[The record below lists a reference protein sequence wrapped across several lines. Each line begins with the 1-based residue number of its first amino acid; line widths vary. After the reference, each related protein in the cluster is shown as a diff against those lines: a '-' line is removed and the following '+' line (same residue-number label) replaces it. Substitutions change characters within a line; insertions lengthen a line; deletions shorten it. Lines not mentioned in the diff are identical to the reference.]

1 MQQPKLETEALPQ
14 AIEIEKDGSTTRLY
28 NALTGHQIE
37 GDIKVK
43 LDFSSGKDCKATL
56 SFEVA
61 VTDIRIVEKQLGFF
75 GEDKGGAPTYAVTIE
90 APKSL
95 APKKVNGKSMAT
107 R

>member
-61 VTDIRIVEKQLGFF
+61 VTDIRIIEKQLGFF
-75 GEDKGGAPTYAVTIE
+75 GEDKGGAPYSITIE
-90 APKSL
+90 ASKAL
-95 APKKVNGKSMAT
+95 APKKANGKSMAT